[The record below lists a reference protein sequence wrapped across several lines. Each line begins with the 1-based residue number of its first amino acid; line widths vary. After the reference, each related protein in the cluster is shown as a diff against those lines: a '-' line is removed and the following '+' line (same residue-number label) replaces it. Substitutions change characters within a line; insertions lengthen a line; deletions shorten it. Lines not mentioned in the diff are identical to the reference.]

1 MKNKDLEYI
10 RYINNML
17 SKLSD
22 SRFTL
27 EILDGTT
34 VIPLKNPKKISVYFN
49 RNLKSI
55 SKVEDTKRLK
65 NGYRLKATLTY
76 ADIDDEYKDKN
87 KIINVSSIQICYT
100 NKTGGKKRIW
110 RMIKL
115 KDKFSFNSEDKMS
128 RAKIIELDYHEDFL
142 SYNYFVHNKNN

>member
-10 RYINNML
+10 RYINNMISRL
-17 SKLSD
+17 SN

-55 SKVEDTKRLK
+55 SKVEEAKRLK

-87 KIINVSSIQICYT
+87 KIINISSIQIFYT

-110 RMIKL
+110 RMVKL
-115 KDKFSFNSEDKMS
+115 KDKFIFNSEDKMS

-142 SYNYFVHNKNN
+142 SYNYFIHNKNN